1 MQNGE
6 NDKKKKSN
14 KNRGKKSELTRV
26 NATNLP
32 HTTWYQDKKN
42 RTPKE
47 GPNKKRP
54 GLNKKTLWIKMQ
66 VDSS

>member
-32 HTTWYQDKKN
+32 HTTWYQDKKKP
-42 RTPKE
+42 TIPK
-47 GPNKKRP
+47 
-54 GLNKKTLWIKMQ
+54 LNKIKYYKQ
-66 VDSS
+66 NYKLTQRT